1 MKLKIIVHSTENG
14 QNNRKCFY
22 FSVGENHRQI
32 LKKLKKVIC
41 RLLSINWYERKRG
54 TLQEKYKNIVA
65 YRRQRLDHT
74 D

>member
-41 RLLSINWYERKRG
+41 RLLPINWLEKKKGYIARKV
-54 TLQEKYKNIVA
+54 QKYCS
-65 YRRQRLDHT
+65 LP
-74 D
+74 